1 MINNVQLIYNLKNP
15 ILFNNSTNKVIIN
28 FSYQA
33 YCSSL
38 WKKCV
43 HSGGKSMMNEDV
55 RAEKHIE
62 EKENETQDIIKRAFQ
77 IGQKSVIKSGKK
89 NFEREW

>member
-1 MINNVQLIYNLKNP
+1 
-15 ILFNNSTNKVIIN
+15 
-28 FSYQA
+28 
-33 YCSSL
+33 
-38 WKKCV
+38 
-43 HSGGKSMMNEDV
+43 MMNEDV

-89 NFEREW
+89 NFERE

>member
-1 MINNVQLIYNLKNP
+1 
-15 ILFNNSTNKVIIN
+15 
-28 FSYQA
+28 
-33 YCSSL
+33 
-38 WKKCV
+38 
-43 HSGGKSMMNEDV
+43 MMNEDV

-89 NFEREW
+89 KLWERMIEKEIQILLAFIENWW